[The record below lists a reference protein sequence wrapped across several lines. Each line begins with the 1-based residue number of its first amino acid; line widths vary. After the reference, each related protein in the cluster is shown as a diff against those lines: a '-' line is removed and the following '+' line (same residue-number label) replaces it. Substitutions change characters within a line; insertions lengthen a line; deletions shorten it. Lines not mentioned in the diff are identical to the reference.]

1 MLGGV
6 LAVAVTG
13 VTLLAAACSRGQEV
27 PAGPSGSVSVVRP
40 SPGPAPSSVSAPA
53 PDGAAHAACVRSHG
67 IAGFSYQAAGDVVA
81 IACAQSSP

>member
-40 SPGPAPSSVSAPA
+40 SPGSAPSPA
-53 PDGAAHAACVRSHG
+53 GAAYAACMRSHG

-81 IACAQSSP
+81 IACAQSSPRP